1 MLPHHLASTTGLS
14 ILFLAS
20 VLNTIVSVTAWG
32 WDRSPILQMGKMRF
46 EWSGHLV
53 KPKCKPGL
61 QPNVS
66 FFYHTSL
73 RSLESEVTNRG
84 ACWQLPW
91 GLSPGKQAGLCR
103 GAGPAL
109 GPFPIE
115 QVAGGSKGPGSSKPW
130 PVQMSLEGCTK
141 ESSKMAQ
148 PSKHRVCH
156 VACSADTSRPQAEY
170 LIPTGVTAWPHSMLP
185 PGPCGGALDWRVSG
199 FQASVTW
206 GDGCRKLVFAPP
218 LHFVSASP
226 PHAAPTPAIPD
237 PSCTACATLG
247 CAAPSSPQFPVARGQ
262 LGLWRVRV
270 WCCSAICGRSGNNL
284 KLNPQ
289 LFGSLLWNHCKF
301 INNSCGHTWPG
312 SQPQP
317 HPPNC
322 RREAAVDLQ
331 FSVTFLRGE
340 KLHEEKSPPSLHG
353 HRKLAVGEWATSPG
367 DQKCWRKQAQKAVKK
382 LHKNSHVLS
391 AQTSILGTFR
401 LRLAT
406 VVNVW
411 LVETSFSPWTICSF
425 SSFIFSCPDPATWAE
440 LCGFVV

>member
-1 MLPHHLASTTGLS
+1 MFSRHQQASGW
-14 ILFLAS
+14 
-20 VLNTIVSVTAWG
+20 VLDP
-32 WDRSPILQMGKMRF
+32 DRSHGMATLHAASRSLRGSPRLKGV
-46 EWSGHLV
+46 WV
-53 KPKCKPGL
+53 PGL
-61 QPNVS
+61 GD
-66 FFYHTSL
+66 L
-73 RSLESEVTNRG
+73 RRWL
-84 ACWQLPW
+84 Q
-91 GLSPGKQAGLCR
+91 KAGLCSS
-103 GAGPAL
+103 PAL
-109 GPFPIE
+109 CFR
-115 QVAGGSKGPGSSKPW
+115 
-130 PVQMSLEGCTK
+130 L
-141 ESSKMAQ
+141 
-148 PSKHRVCH
+148 
-156 VACSADTSRPQAEY
+156 
-170 LIPTGVTAWPHSMLP
+170 
-185 PGPCGGALDWRVSG
+185 
-199 FQASVTW
+199 
-206 GDGCRKLVFAPP
+206 
-218 LHFVSASP
+218 P

-247 CAAPSSPQFPVARGQ
+247 CAAPSSPQFPVAGGQ